1 MKKLNIFIVSLILI
15 TGILSAESTLAWGFK
30 KKPKPLLQEDV
41 NTEKKQDDG
50 YIFPL
55 DLQNENIDVI
65 EDSKLPVDTMQEAG
79 VEKVEI
85 VDEDDSFGKNMD
97 LMSET
102 VDFYA
107 ETGQYVA
114 KGDALLIIPEEEFQM
129 SANEIIVDHRNYEIT
144 GIGNVRILR
153 KNAEYFGDYIRLNSK
168 KESSFF
174 KNPIIYYDEL
184 NINAKSA
191 TMYTSEIEAKEG
203 EAVVDTHGK
212 TTIVS
217 TTRFGSLRRGRLF
230 DPEKEFDTEDN
241 NIRVVAKKVKVKRLD
256 TGHDDITFEHATIY
270 RGKFKVGYSP
280 VFRLTAD
287 KEVNYIE
294 TIFPE
299 IGSHRGVGAYISP
312 SMVFALPNAATLK
325 AGPLF
330 AYNSDHK
337 FGIGAFGRL
346 QTPKSKSEIMYASN
360 YKKIIGSIKY
370 DVTDNLGLR
379 LVQNEWTDDGWM
391 GGKRPQYGAEVV
403 YRKGVVVP
411 EINMYVRNMFSAGVY
426 RDKIRSKHHSLTTG
440 RYKWQMSVRNK
451 KPLLSWEKYLMLGY
465 AYDHDFSLY
474 NTGDRFGVVRIG
486 PRIYSDLGRLY
497 LEATYLVNGRY
508 GATPFA
514 FDRFRYGRDN
524 IRFRGQFYVNKYIS
538 LGYRVMYNVH
548 ERDYRNRRIT
558 ENQIVAAVG
567 TDDIKLRFGY
577 DTIRNSSVLGLDMLL
592 GANKTYLEFD
602 EMQVSNADPKKKKKE
617 KKNRKTRL

>member
-1 MKKLNIFIVSLILI
+1 MKKINIFIVSLILAAGLI
-15 TGILSAESTLAWGFK
+15 SADSAMAWGFW
-30 KKPKPLLQEDV
+30 KKPKPLQQEKTK
-41 NTEKKQDDG
+41 TEKQDDE
-50 YIFPL
+50 YVFPL
-55 DLQNENIDVI
+55 DLRDENIDVI
-65 EDSKLPVDTMQEAG
+65 EESKIPQDTMREAG
-79 VEKVEI
+79 IEKVEVI
-85 VDEDDSFGKNMD
+85 DEDDSFGKNMD
-97 LMSET
+97 LMSDT

-114 KGDALLIIPEEEFQM
+114 KGNALLVIPQESFQL

-153 KNAEYFGDYIRLNSK
+153 NNTEYFGDYIRINSK

-191 TMYTSEIEAKEG
+191 TMYTGDIHAKEG
-203 EAVVDTHGK
+203 EATVDTSGQM
-212 TTIVS
+212 TIVS
-217 TTRFGSLRRGRLF
+217 TTRYGSLNNGRLF

-241 NIRVVAKKVKVKRLD
+241 NIRVVAKKVKVRRMD
-256 TGHDDITFEHATIY
+256 NGIDDITFEHATLY
-270 RGKFKVGYSP
+270 RGKYKVGYSP

-299 IGSHRGVGAYISP
+299 IGSHRGIGMYISP

-330 AYNSDHK
+330 AMNSDHK
-337 FGIGAFGRL
+337 FGVGVFGRL

-360 YKKIIGSIKY
+360 YKKIIGSVKY
-370 DVTDNLGLR
+370 DVTKDLGLR

-391 GGKRPQYGAEVV
+391 GGKRPQYGAEAVF
-403 YRKGVVVP
+403 KKAGTIP
-411 EINMYVRNMFSAGVY
+411 EVNLYVQNMLSAGVY
-426 RDKIRSKHHSLTTG
+426 RDRITPKRSALTTG
-440 RYKWQMSVRNK
+440 RYKWQMSARNR
-451 KPLLSWEKYLMLGY
+451 KPLLAWEKYLMLGF

-486 PRIYSDLGRLY
+486 PRLYSDLGRLY
-497 LEATYLVNGRY
+497 LETTYFVNGRY
-508 GATPFA
+508 GETPFL
-514 FDRFRYGRDN
+514 FDRYRYGRDN
-524 IRFRGQFYVNKYIS
+524 IRFRGQFYVNKYIT

-548 ERDYRNRRIT
+548 DRDYSNRKIT

-567 TDDIKLRFGY
+567 TDDIKFRFGY
-577 DTIRNSSVLGLDMLL
+577 DTIRSTSVLGLDMLL

-602 EMQVSNADPKKKKKE
+602 EMQVSNVDPKKSKKE
-617 KKNRKTRL
+617 KKKRKSRL